1 MSRRRAWLTV
11 LIVAGA
17 LVALGGSITLP
28 YYSIGPGP
36 ARDVEPLIRIDGRPT
51 YGSAGH
57 FVLTSITFRQ
67 LTPFTA
73 AVAWLDPDLAVVSRG
88 TLFAPGESSQQEQT
102 RAISQMDQSKLDA
115 ASFVLRRLT
124 GYPKQHGQG
133 VLVES
138 TQPGCAAQGRLY
150 PGDVIRS
157 VDGTE
162 VDTVRQ
168 ASRAI
173 GGAPSG
179 SKLAFDLTVDGKPE
193 SVSLVRAPCGGLQK
207 PVVGVR
213 LMNSF
218 PIQISIATGD
228 IGGPSAGLMFALGL
242 YDLLTPGDLTG
253 GRTIAGTGEFGVGG
267 KVYPIGGV
275 GEKVIAAAD
284 AGARVFLVPDG
295 NLPAARVAVRGR
307 DLRLVPVS
315 TFDDAL
321 SWLQGKG

>member
-1 MSRRRAWLTV
+1 MSRRGVWLTV
-11 LIVAGA
+11 LIVGGA
-17 LVALGGSITLP
+17 LVVLGGSITLP

-36 ARDVEPLIRIDGRPT
+36 ARDVEPLIRIEGHPT

-57 FVLTSITFRQ
+57 LVLTSILFRQ

-73 AVAWLDPDLAVVSRG
+73 VAAWLDPDLAVVSRNA
-88 TLFAPGESSQQEQT
+88 LFAPGESSQQEQT

-115 ASFVLRRLT
+115 ASVVLKRLT
-124 GYPKQHGQG
+124 GYPRQHGQG

-138 TQPGCAAQGRLY
+138 TQPGCAAQGRLF
-150 PGDVIRS
+150 PGDLIRS

-162 VDTVRQ
+162 VDSVRQ

-173 GGAPSG
+173 GGTQSG
-179 SKLAFDLTVDGKPE
+179 SKLAFDITVDGKRE
-193 SVSLVRAPCGGLQK
+193 SVSLFRAPCGGDEK
-207 PVVGVR
+207 PLVGVR

-218 PIQISIATGD
+218 PIGISIATGD

-253 GRTIAGTGEFGVGG
+253 GRTIAGTGVIGVGG

-275 GEKVIAAAD
+275 VEKMTAAAD
-284 AGARVFLVPDG
+284 AGASVFLLPEG
-295 NLPAARVAVRGR
+295 NLAAARRAVRGR

-315 TFDDAL
+315 TFNDAL
-321 SWLQGKG
+321 SWLRGNG

>member
-1 MSRRRAWLTV
+1 MSRRRVWLTV
-11 LIVAGA
+11 LIVGGA
-17 LVALGGSITLP
+17 LVVLGGSITLP

-36 ARDVEPLIRIDGRPT
+36 ARDVEPLIRIEGHPT

-57 FVLTSITFRQ
+57 FVLTSILFRQ
-67 LTPFTA
+67 LTPLTA
-73 AVAWLDPDLAVVSRG
+73 VAAWLDPDLAVVSRNA
-88 TLFAPGESSQQEQT
+88 LFAPGESSQQEQT

-115 ASFVLRRLT
+115 ASVVLKRLT
-124 GYPKQHGQG
+124 GYPRQHGQG

-138 TQPGCAAQGRLY
+138 TQPGCAAQGRLF
-150 PGDVIRS
+150 PGDLIRS

-162 VDTVRQ
+162 VDSVRQ

-173 GGAPSG
+173 GGTQSG
-179 SKLAFDLTVDGKPE
+179 SKLAFDITVDGKPE
-193 SVSLVRAPCGGLQK
+193 SVSLLRAPCGGEEK
-207 PVVGVR
+207 PLVGVR

-218 PIQISIATGD
+218 PIGISIATGD

-253 GRTIAGTGEFGVGG
+253 GRTIAGTGVIGVGG

-275 GEKVIAAAD
+275 VEKMTAAAD
-284 AGARVFLVPDG
+284 AGASVFLLPEG
-295 NLPAARVAVRGR
+295 NLAAARRAVRGR

-315 TFDDAL
+315 TFNDAL
-321 SWLQGKG
+321 SWLRGNG

>member
-1 MSRRRAWLTV
+1 MSRRRVWLTV
-11 LIVAGA
+11 LIVGGA
-17 LVALGGSITLP
+17 LVALGGSVRLP

-36 ARDVEPLIRIDGRPT
+36 ARDVEPLIRIDGHPT

-57 FVLTSITFRQ
+57 FVLTSITFRP

-73 AVAWLDPDLAVVSRG
+73 VAAWLDPDLAVVSRN
-88 TLFAPGESSQQEQT
+88 TLFAPGESSRQEQT

-115 ASFVLRRLT
+115 ASVVLKRVT
-124 GYPKQHGQG
+124 GYPKEHGQG

-138 TQPGCAAQGRLY
+138 TQPGCAAQGRLF
-150 PGDVIRS
+150 PGDLIRS

-173 GGAPSG
+173 EGAPSG
-179 SKLAFDLTVDGKPE
+179 SSLAFALTVDGEPE
-193 SVSLVRAPCGGLQK
+193 SVSLVRKPCGGLER
-207 PVVGVR
+207 PLVGVR

-218 PIQISIATGD
+218 PIHISIATGD

-253 GRTIAGTGEFGVGG
+253 GRTIAGTGEIGVGG
-267 KVYPIGGV
+267 KVYPIGGI
-275 GEKVIAAAD
+275 GEKVTAAAG
-284 AGARVFLVPDG
+284 AGASVFLVPEG
-295 NLPAARVAVRGR
+295 NLAAATAAAR
-307 DLRLVPVS
+307 DLDVRLVRVS
-315 TFDDAL
+315 TFDEAL
-321 SWLQGKG
+321 SWLQRNA

>member
-1 MSRRRAWLTV
+1 MSRRGVRLSV

-36 ARDVEPLIRIDGRPT
+36 AREVEPLIRIEGHPT
-51 YGSAGH
+51 FGSAGR

-73 AVAWLDPDLAVVSRG
+73 ITAWLDPDLSVVSRE

-115 ASFVLRRLT
+115 ASVVLKQVT
-124 GYPKQHGQG
+124 GYPKAHGQG

-138 TQPGCAAQGRLY
+138 TQPGCAAQGRLF
-150 PGDVIRS
+150 PGDLIRS
-157 VDGTE
+157 INGTE
-162 VDTVRQ
+162 ISSVRQ

-173 GGAPSG
+173 GSAPSG
-179 SKLAFDLTVDGKPE
+179 STLSFDLTVDGKPE
-193 SVSLVRAPCGGLQK
+193 SVSLVRAPCGGSTDPL
-207 PVVGVR
+207 VGVR
-213 LMNSF
+213 LMNSY
-218 PIQISIATGD
+218 PIGISIATGD

-253 GRTIAGTGEFGVGG
+253 GRTIAGTGEIGVGG
-267 KVYPIGGV
+267 RVYPIGGV
-275 GEKVIAAAD
+275 DEKVIAAAD
-284 AGARVFLVPDG
+284 AGARVFLVPEG
-295 NLPAARVAVRGR
+295 NLEAARGAAQGR
-307 DLRLVPVS
+307 DLRLVPIS

-321 SWLQGKG
+321 SWLRGNG

>member
-1 MSRRRAWLTV
+1 MSRRRIWLTV
-11 LIVAGA
+11 LIIAGA

-36 ARDVEPLIRIDGRPT
+36 ARDVEPLIRIDGHPT
-51 YGSAGH
+51 FGSAGH
-57 FVLTSITFRQ
+57 FVLTSVLFRQ

-73 AVAWLDPDLAVVSRG
+73 VTAWLDPDLAVVPRS
-88 TLFAPGESSQQEQT
+88 TLFAPGESSEQEQT

-115 ASFVLRRLT
+115 ASVVLKRVT
-124 GYPKQHGQG
+124 DYPREHGHG

-138 TQPGCAAQGRLY
+138 TQPGCAAQGRLF
-150 PGDVIRS
+150 PGDLIRS

-162 VDTVRQ
+162 IDSVRQ

-179 SKLAFDLTVDGKPE
+179 SRLAFDLTVDGKPE
-193 SVSLVRAPCGGLQK
+193 SVSLVRAPCGGSKDPL
-207 PVVGVR
+207 VGVR

-218 PIQISIATGD
+218 PIGISIATGD

-253 GRTIAGTGEFGVGG
+253 GRTIAGTGEIGVGG

-284 AGARVFLVPDG
+284 AGARLFLVPEG
-295 NLPAARVAVRGR
+295 NLAAARDAAQGR
-307 DLRLVPVS
+307 DLRLVPIS

-321 SWLQGKG
+321 SWLQGTG

>member
-1 MSRRRAWLTV
+1 MSRRGVWLTV
-11 LIVAGA
+11 LIVGGA
-17 LVALGGSITLP
+17 VAALGGSITLP

-36 ARDVEPLIRIDGRPT
+36 ARDVEPLIRIEGHPT

-57 FVLTSITFRQ
+57 LLLTSILFRQ

-73 AVAWLDPDLAVVSRG
+73 VAAWLDPDLAVVSRNA
-88 TLFAPGESSQQEQT
+88 LFAPGESSQQEQT

-115 ASFVLRRLT
+115 ASVVLKRLT
-124 GYPKQHGQG
+124 GYPRQHGQG

-138 TQPGCAAQGRLY
+138 TQPGCAAQGRLF
-150 PGDVIRS
+150 PGDLIRS

-162 VDTVRQ
+162 VDSVRQ

-173 GGAPSG
+173 GGTQSG
-179 SKLAFDLTVDGKPE
+179 SKLAFDITVDGKRE
-193 SVSLVRAPCGGLQK
+193 SVSLFRAPCGGDEK
-207 PVVGVR
+207 PLVGVR

-218 PIQISIATGD
+218 PIGISIATGD

-253 GRTIAGTGEFGVGG
+253 GRTIAGTGVIGVGG

-275 GEKVIAAAD
+275 GEKVTAAAD
-284 AGARVFLVPDG
+284 AGASVFLLPEG
-295 NLPAARVAVRGR
+295 NLAAARGAVRGR

-321 SWLQGKG
+321 SWLRGNG